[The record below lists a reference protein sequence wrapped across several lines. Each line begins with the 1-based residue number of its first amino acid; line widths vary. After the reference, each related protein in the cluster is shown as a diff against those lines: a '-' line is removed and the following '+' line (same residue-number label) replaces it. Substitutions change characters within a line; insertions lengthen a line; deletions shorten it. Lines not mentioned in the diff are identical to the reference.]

1 MHQLWSKTLCL
12 MTVLA
17 LSVSYASAVEPLLPN
32 PKDAAKAKLADTKS
46 AAKAEADKAAET
58 KAATAKAGA
67 AKAADTKAA
76 VKAETTK
83 ATAAKDAAKTTASD
97 TKAAAKAKASD
108 TKAAAKTK
116 AAGLTQVDINTASE
130 AELKAIPG
138 IGEAYA
144 AKIVAGRP
152 YAKKDQL
159 KSRNIL
165 PGPAYDQVK
174 DHLVAK
180 QPAAKKK

>member
-46 AAKAEADKAAET
+46 AAKAEAD
-58 KAATAKAGA
+58 
-67 AKAADTKAA
+67 
-76 VKAETTK
+76 K

>member
-17 LSVSYASAVEPLLPN
+17 LTVSYASAVEPMLPN
-32 PKDAAKAKLADTKS
+32 PKDAAKAKLAETKS

-58 KAATAKAGA
+58 KAA
-67 AKAADTKAA
+67 
-76 VKAETTK
+76 
-83 ATAAKDAAKTTASD
+83 
-97 TKAAAKAKASD
+97 
-108 TKAAAKTK
+108 
-116 AAGLTQVDINTASE
+116 GLTQVDINSASE
-130 AELKAIPG
+130 TELKAIPG

-165 PGPAYDQVK
+165 TGPAYDQVK
-174 DHLVAK
+174 DHLIAK
-180 QPAAKKK
+180 QPVSKKK

>member
-1 MHQLWSKTLCL
+1 MHQLWTKTLCL
-12 MTVLA
+12 LITLTMFATCA
-17 LSVSYASAVEPLLPN
+17 FAVEPMLPN
-32 PKDAAKAKLADTKS
+32 PKDAAKARIAESKS
-46 AAKAEADKAAET
+46 AAKAEAAK
-58 KAATAKAGA
+58 ATA
-67 AKAADTKAA
+67 TKDA
-76 VKAETTK
+76 VKAS
-83 ATAAKDAAKTTASD
+83 ASD
-97 TKAAAKAKASD
+97 TKAAAKAKTAD
-108 TKAAAKTK
+108 AKAAAKTK
-116 AAGLTQVDINTASE
+116 AASLTQVDINSASE

-174 DHLVAK
+174 DHLIAK
-180 QPAAKKK
+180 QPAPKKK